1 MNMVAAVKNEIT
13 IVRSG
18 GGHSSARIS
27 RENYQNIF
35 CNLLVHHFKRL
46 QINHS
51 SIYGLIILEMDFNL
65 RAEPKQKTDIPPQP
79 VDNLITFISQR
90 TKAEKSEDA

>member
-35 CNLLVHHFKRL
+35 CNLY
-46 QINHS
+46 IIS
-51 SIYGLIILEMDFNL
+51 SVYGSIIQAFT
-65 RAEPKQKTDIPPQP
+65 A
-79 VDNLITFISQR
+79 
-90 TKAEKSEDA
+90 

>member
-1 MNMVAAVKNEIT
+1 MWNTVQTAFIIAIGPGRKLNDMNMVAAVKNEIT

-35 CNLLVHHFKRL
+35 CNLY
-46 QINHS
+46 IIS
-51 SIYGLIILEMDFNL
+51 SVYGSIIQAFT
-65 RAEPKQKTDIPPQP
+65 A
-79 VDNLITFISQR
+79 
-90 TKAEKSEDA
+90 